1 MSANAA
7 LLTQLGQALGCDPS
21 QAISSRIA
29 EERIDGLPARC
40 YYAGPLI
47 DPVPQRRPPKP
58 QLESLTYLDREAREL
73 AERGRAD
80 IIRFCQ
86 MMRRVRMKP

>member
-1 MSANAA
+1 MNAA
-7 LLTQLGQALGCDPS
+7 ALTKLGAALGCDLKVTDS
-21 QAISSRIA
+21 

-40 YYAGPLI
+40 YFTGPFLAAA
-47 DPVPQRRPPKP
+47 PRAPKL
-58 QLESLTYLDREAREL
+58 QLEAMTYMDREAREL

-86 MMRRVRMKP
+86 MMRRVRGGK